1 MEWLERTFAFSLV
14 LSGWQKLGLAFLLGS
29 FTVATLSDI
38 KRLTAQHEFLEV
50 WLLFLLG
57 VFVFEIYDVRVAKL
71 ESSKFAVKWGLIA
84 LLSILSFQRIGILFR
99 LAKGDVAA
107 LAAAASLLTPTL
119 ILIFYALAKLIAWVL
134 QRLIW
139 PNRTSWPFLP
149 VVSLATIA
157 VMVLGLLVSLT

>member
-157 VMVLGLLVSLT
+157 VMVLGLLW

>member
-1 MEWLERTFAFSLV
+1 MEWLSPIHTFTFSLV
-14 LSGWQKLGLAFLLGS
+14 LAWWQQLGLAFLLGS

-38 KRLTAQHEFLEV
+38 KRLSAQREFLEV

-57 VFVFEIYDVRVAKL
+57 VLVFEIYDMRVGKIDSAT
-71 ESSKFAVKWGLIA
+71 FAVKWGLIA
-84 LLSILSFQRIGILFR
+84 LLSFLSFERIGVLFR

-119 ILIFYALAKLIAWVL
+119 VLIFYGLAKLIAWVL
-134 QRLIW
+134 QRIFW
-139 PNRTSWPFLP
+139 SNRTSWPFLP

-157 VMVLGLLVSLT
+157 VMVLGLLVG